1 MSYSFIQK
9 IVGILFRSAQTF
21 RDLEDESLLTALV
34 HYLKLSVLF
43 SALMTL
49 TLYTL
54 PGVPMARKWAMA
66 SQVFQP
72 LDFFAVLAVIMI
84 VVPLFVGIWLHVWV
98 FLLGGRG
105 GVGQTLKTALYSYTP
120 FLVLV
125 WIPVIGLFAGAVST
139 LYPQVVGIR
148 ELHHLSSRRAKSA
161 VCVAAFLPVVALA
174 VFIAMI
180 LVAPPPM
187 LASLSTGSGATAV
200 PDCPYLLDQSDL
212 PEGIT
217 LLYAHEV
224 DEEMIM
230 RNARDLGCLKE
241 YTESYAEEKTS
252 STKFWRISQFVMVF
266 PSGNAQKMVQHDDEV
281 HERMVSLE
289 SAEKLQAPA
298 LGDLC
303 ISYKL
308 LDMRIGDAEAYDGYM
323 ISFVK
328 GDVYE
333 RFITTGPFPDY
344 DLLRDLA
351 HRAEAK
357 IPE

>member
-9 IVGILFRSAQTF
+9 ITGILFRPAQTF
-21 RDLEDESLLTALV
+21 RDLEDESLWTALV

-54 PGVPMARKWAMA
+54 PGVPTTRKWAMA

-72 LDFFAVLAVIMI
+72 LDFFAFLAVILI
-84 VVPLFVGIWLHVWV
+84 VGPLLVGIWLHVWA

-105 GVGQTLKTALYSYTP
+105 GIGQTLKTALYSYTP

-125 WIPVIGLFAGAVST
+125 WIPILGLFAGAVST

-148 ELHHLSSRRAKSA
+148 ELHHLPPRRAKSA
-161 VCVAAFLPVVALA
+161 VCVAVFLSVVALVA
-174 VFIAMI
+174 IIVMI

-187 LASLSTGSGATAV
+187 LSSLSTGTGAPVV
-200 PDCPYLLDQSDL
+200 PDCPYLLNQSDL
-212 PEGIT
+212 PEEIT
-217 LLYAHEV
+217 LMYAHEV

-241 YTESYAEEKTS
+241 YTELYAEEKTS
-252 STKFWRISQFVMVF
+252 STKSWRISHFVMVF
-266 PSGNAQKMVQHDDEV
+266 PPGNAMEMVQHDDEV

-289 SAEKLQAPA
+289 KAEKLQAPA

-323 ISFVK
+323 ISFAK
-328 GDVYE
+328 GNVYE

-344 DLLRDLA
+344 ELLKDLA
-351 HRAEAK
+351 QRAAAK
-357 IPE
+357 IP